1 MTHLFIFSLHLWRR
15 RTIDDEGRFRRPK
28 DQPPSGMAQMGDLND
43 RFSIIR
49 ELEHRL
55 HSPLVDKIK
64 DMTRI
69 NVIDELLKEKHSLY
83 GSCLPRNKYR
93 GTQPKIHFIELG
105 LVNEVW
111 INRDDVPDNFPAII
125 RYICKNVT
133 NEEKWLSIRICST
146 VASRYMEKFYQP
158 YQIWDV
164 KLLSPNPVQVDGCEC
179 TTEDVLAIDPL
190 NYQVDSYRLFL
201 KELNEFKLFY
211 ECGVGGP
218 TFFDGRRIISIGDV
232 RIRLN
237 LESKLGVRS
246 NYLDV
251 EKLRTFWNV
260 CRSTPDFPYDVQVA
274 VAGVRERFE
283 SLSLRDFMYH

>member
-1 MTHLFIFSLHLWRR
+1 
-15 RTIDDEGRFRRPK
+15 
-28 DQPPSGMAQMGDLND
+28 MGDLND

-55 HSPLVDKIK
+55 HSPLIDKIK
-64 DMTRI
+64 DMTKI
-69 NVIDELLKEKHSLY
+69 NIIDELLKEKNALY
-83 GSCLPRNKYR
+83 GSCLSRIKYR
-93 GTQPKIHFIELG
+93 GIPPKIHFIELG

-111 INRDDVPDNFPAII
+111 INCEDVPDNFPAMI
-125 RYICKNVT
+125 RYICKNVS
-133 NEEKWLSIRICST
+133 NQEKWLSIRIFST

-164 KLLSPNPVQVDGCEC
+164 TLLSPYPVRVDGCEC
-179 TTEDVLAIDPL
+179 TTEDVLAVDPL
-190 NYQVDSYRLFL
+190 NYQVDCYRLFL

-237 LESKLGVRS
+237 LESKLGVCS
-246 NYLDV
+246 NYLDL
-251 EKLRTFWNV
+251 EKLRIFWNV
-260 CRSTPDFPYDVQVA
+260 CRFSPDFPHDVRVA
-274 VAGVRERFE
+274 VADVRERFE
-283 SLSLRDFMYH
+283 NLLLTDFMSH